1 MRKVCEV
8 YLVSSASSDERGVE
22 LTFPVSRYEMMD
34 AFEQIHTKSPGDVY
48 WQVDEFYC
56 FDYLAPHLDE
66 SMSIFEF
73 NSLTEQLSKLDSYQ
87 ETALEGLL
95 QMQVKNHMQE
105 NSGIIT
111 VPELMMLAHNV
122 DHCHVLA
129 DVHTDT
135 ELGKF
140 CADNDFLPELTALPD
155 SVYALLDY
163 AKIGKQMRESEA
175 GTFTPH
181 GYVVRTEELQPLP
194 EHEPQREISYMI
206 RLTLMNHENEQKTAV
221 LDLPANEQRTA
232 VLDLPATEQRL
243 LEVQKELDAPE
254 WYDAQFTGCDA
265 IAPQLNSML
274 TDVEDLP
281 RINELAQSLQELKAG
296 GQLTKFK
303 AVVSATQC
311 ETLEDVFDR
320 IEKLPQ
326 YCFETKIRDKDALVR
341 DELEF
346 VLGGKDADLI
356 YKHLNRE
363 AYAEDVLKQYGAE
376 LTPYGMVNR
385 ADFGPLNEPIPEQ
398 EETHEPQMGM

>member
-8 YLVSSASSDERGVE
+8 YLVSSSASDERGVE
-22 LTFPVSRYEMMD
+22 LTFPVSQYEMMD
-34 AFEQIHTKSPGDVY
+34 AFERIRAKMPGDVY

-73 NSLTEQLSKLDSYQ
+73 NSLTEQLSKLDERQ

-163 AKIGKQMRESEA
+163 AKIGKQMREDEA
-175 GTFTPH
+175 GVFTPH
-181 GYVVRTEELQPLP
+181 GYVVRTEELEPLP
-194 EHEPQREISYMI
+194 DYEPQREISYMI

-221 LDLPANEQRTA
+221 LDLPATQERMM
-232 VLDLPATEQRL
+232 
-243 LEVQKELDAPE
+243 EVQEELDAPE
-254 WYDAQFTGCDA
+254 WFDAQFTDCDA
-265 IAPQLNSML
+265 IAPQLNTML
-274 TDVEDLP
+274 TDMEDLP
-281 RINELAQSLQELKAG
+281 RINELAQSLQKLKAS

-311 ETLEDVFDR
+311 ESLDDVFDR

-326 YCFETKIRDKDALVR
+326 YCFETKIRDKDTLVR

-356 YKHLNRE
+356 YRHLNRE

-376 LTPYGMVNR
+376 ITPYGMVNR
-385 ADFGPLNEPIPEQ
+385 EDFGPLHEPIPEQ
-398 EETHEPQMGM
+398 QQEQTQEPQMGM

>member
-8 YLVSSASSDERGVE
+8 YLVSSSATDERGVE
-22 LTFPVSRYEMMD
+22 LTFPVSQYEMMD

-56 FDYLAPHLDE
+56 FDYIAPHLDE

-73 NSLTEQLSKLDSYQ
+73 NSLTEQLSKLDERQ

-111 VPELMMLAHNV
+111 VPELMMLASNV
-122 DHCHVLA
+122 DRCQVLA
-129 DVHTDT
+129 DVNTD
-135 ELGKF
+135 EALGKF
-140 CADNDFLPELTALPD
+140 YVENGFREDLDALPD
-155 SVYALLDY
+155 SAYALLDY

-175 GTFTPH
+175 GAFTQH

-194 EHEPQREISYMI
+194 DYEPQRDINYMI
-206 RLTLMNHENEQKTAV
+206 RLALMNHENEQKTAV
-221 LDLPANEQRTA
+221 LDLPA
-232 VLDLPATEQRL
+232 TEQRM
-243 LEVQKELDAPE
+243 LEVQEELDAPE
-254 WYDAQFTGCDA
+254 WFDAQFTGCDA
-265 IAPQLNSML
+265 IVPQLNTML

-281 RINELAQSLQELKAG
+281 RIHELARSLQELKASG
-296 GQLTKFK
+296 LLTKFK
-303 AVVSATQC
+303 AVIGATRC
-311 ETLEDVFDR
+311 ESLDDVFDR

-346 VLGGKDADLI
+346 VLGGRDADLI

-385 ADFGPLNEPIPEQ
+385 EDFGPLHEPISEQ
-398 EETHEPQMGM
+398 QQEQTQEPQMGM

>member
-22 LTFPVSRYEMMD
+22 LTFPVSQYEMMD

-48 WQVDEFYC
+48 WQGDEFYC

-73 NSLTEQLSKLDSYQ
+73 NSLTEQLSKLDERQ
-87 ETALEGLL
+87 KTALEGFL
-95 QMQVKNHMQE
+95 QMQVNKHMQE
-105 NSGIIT
+105 NGGPIT
-111 VPELMMLAHNV
+111 VQELMMLAANV
-122 DHCHVLA
+122 NRCHVLT

-163 AKIGKQMRESEA
+163 AKIGKQMRENEA

-194 EHEPQREISYMI
+194 DFEPQREISYMI
-206 RLTLMNHENEQKTAV
+206 RLTLMNHENEQ
-221 LDLPANEQRTA
+221 RTS

-243 LEVQKELDAPE
+243 LEVQEELDAPE
-254 WYDAQFTGCDA
+254 WFDAQFTGCDA
-265 IAPQLNSML
+265 IAPQLNTLL

-281 RINELAQSLQELKAG
+281 RINELAKSLQELKAD

-303 AVVSATQC
+303 AVVDATQC
-311 ETLEDVFDR
+311 ESLDDVFDR
-320 IEKLPQ
+320 LEKLPQ

-346 VLGGKDADLI
+346 VLGGRDADLI

-376 LTPYGMVNR
+376 ITPYGMVNR
-385 ADFGPLNEPIPEQ
+385 EDFGPLHEPIPEQ
-398 EETHEPQMGM
+398 QQEQTQEPQMGM

>member
-8 YLVSSASSDERGVE
+8 YLVSSSATDERGVE
-22 LTFPVSRYEMMD
+22 LTFPVSQYEMMD

-163 AKIGKQMRESEA
+163 AKIGKQMREDEA
-175 GTFTPH
+175 GVFTPH

-194 EHEPQREISYMI
+194 DYEPQRDINYMI

-221 LDLPANEQRTA
+221 LDLPA
-232 VLDLPATEQRL
+232 TEERL

-254 WYDAQFTGCDA
+254 WYDAQFTGCDT
-265 IAPQLNSML
+265 IAPQLNTLL

-281 RINELAQSLQELKAG
+281 RINELAQALQELKAN
-296 GQLTKFK
+296 GQLTKIK
-303 AVVSATQC
+303 AVIGATQC
-311 ETLEDVFDR
+311 ETLDDVFDR

-326 YCFETKIRDKDALVR
+326 YCFETKIRDSDALVR

-385 ADFGPLNEPIPEQ
+385 EDFGPLHEPISEQ
-398 EETHEPQMGM
+398 QQEQTQEPQMGM

>member
-8 YLVSSASSDERGVE
+8 YLVSSSATDERGVE
-22 LTFPVSRYEMMD
+22 LTFPVSQYEMMD

-66 SMSIFEF
+66 NMSILEF
-73 NSLTEQLSKLDSYQ
+73 NSLTEQLSKLDDYQ

-95 QMQVKNHMQE
+95 QMQVKKHMQE
-105 NSGIIT
+105 NGGPIT
-111 VPELMMLAHNV
+111 VQELMMLAHNV

-175 GTFTPH
+175 GVFTPH

-194 EHEPQREISYMI
+194 DYEPQRNINYMI
-206 RLTLMNHENEQKTAV
+206 RLTLMNHENEQ
-221 LDLPANEQRTA
+221 RTA
-232 VLDLPATEQRL
+232 VLDLPTTEQRL
-243 LEVQKELDAPE
+243 LEVQNELDAPE

-265 IAPQLNSML
+265 IVPRLNTLL

-281 RINELAQSLQELKAG
+281 RINELAQALQELKAN
-296 GQLTKFK
+296 GQLTKIK
-303 AVVSATQC
+303 AVIGATQC
-311 ETLEDVFDR
+311 ETLDDVFDR

-341 DELEF
+341 DELDF

-376 LTPYGMVNR
+376 ITPYGMVNR
-385 ADFGPLNEPIPEQ
+385 EDFGPLHEPISEQ
-398 EETHEPQMGM
+398 QQEQTQEPQMGM

>member
-8 YLVSSASSDERGVE
+8 YLVSSSVTDERGVE
-22 LTFPVSRYEMMD
+22 LTFPVSQYEMMD

-73 NSLTEQLSKLDSYQ
+73 NSLTEQLSKLDERQ

-105 NSGIIT
+105 NSGPIT
-111 VPELMMLAHNV
+111 VQELMMLAHNV

-163 AKIGKQMRESEA
+163 AKIGKQMREDES
-175 GTFTPH
+175 GVFTPH

-194 EHEPQREISYMI
+194 DFEPQREIFYML

-221 LDLPANEQRTA
+221 LDLPA
-232 VLDLPATEQRL
+232 TEQRMQ
-243 LEVQKELDAPE
+243 EVQKELDAPE
-254 WYDAQFTGCDA
+254 WFDAQFTGCDA
-265 IAPQLNSML
+265 IVPQLNTLL

-281 RINELAQSLQELKAG
+281 RINELAQSLQELKVS
-296 GQLTKFK
+296 GQLTKIK
-303 AVVSATQC
+303 AVIGATQC
-311 ETLEDVFDR
+311 ETLDDVFDR

-346 VLGGKDADLI
+346 VLGGRDADLI

-376 LTPYGMVNR
+376 ITPYGMVNR
-385 ADFGPLNEPIPEQ
+385 EDFGPLNEPIPEQ
-398 EETHEPQMGM
+398 KQEQMQEPQMGM

>member
-22 LTFPVSRYEMMD
+22 LTFPVSQYEMMD

-111 VPELMMLAHNV
+111 VPELMMLAANV
-122 DHCHVLA
+122 NRCHVLA
-129 DVHTDT
+129 DIHTD
-135 ELGKF
+135 EDLGKF
-140 CADNDFLPELTALPD
+140 YVKNGFREDLDALPD
-155 SVYALLDY
+155 SAYALLDY

-181 GYVVRTEELQPLP
+181 GYVVRTEELEPLP

-221 LDLPANEQRTA
+221 LDLPA
-232 VLDLPATEQRL
+232 TEQRMQ
-243 LEVQKELDAPE
+243 EVQAELDAPE
-254 WYDAQFTGCDA
+254 WFDAQFTGCDA
-265 IAPQLNSML
+265 IVPQLNTLL

-281 RINELAQSLQELKAG
+281 RINELAQSLQELKVS
-296 GQLTKFK
+296 GQLTKIK
-303 AVVSATQC
+303 AVIGATQC

-320 IEKLPQ
+320 LEKLPQ

-376 LTPYGMVNR
+376 ITPYGMVNR
-385 ADFGPLNEPIPEQ
+385 EDFGPLHEPIPEQ
-398 EETHEPQMGM
+398 QQEQMQEPQMGM

>member
-22 LTFPVSRYEMMD
+22 LTFPVSQYEMMD

-66 SMSIFEF
+66 GMSIFEF

-95 QMQVKNHMQE
+95 QMQVNKHMQE
-105 NSGIIT
+105 NGGPIT
-111 VPELMMLAHNV
+111 VQELMMLASNV
-122 DHCHVLA
+122 DRCQVLA
-129 DVHTDT
+129 DVNTDE

-163 AKIGKQMRESEA
+163 AKIGKQMREDES
-175 GTFTPH
+175 GVFTPH

-194 EHEPQREISYMI
+194 EHESQREITYMI
-206 RLTLMNHENEQKTAV
+206 RLTLMNHENEQ
-221 LDLPANEQRTA
+221 RTA
-232 VLDLPATEQRL
+232 ILDLPATEARL

-254 WYDAQFTGCDA
+254 WFDAQFTGCDA
-265 IAPQLNSML
+265 IVPQLNTLL

-303 AVVSATQC
+303 AVVSATKC
-311 ETLEDVFDR
+311 ESLDDVFDR
-320 IEKLPQ
+320 LEKLSQ
-326 YCFETKIRDKDALVR
+326 YCFEIKIRNKDALVR

-356 YKHLNRE
+356 YKHLNCE

-376 LTPYGMVNR
+376 ITPYGMVNR

-398 EETHEPQMGM
+398 KQEQTQEPQMGM

>member
-8 YLVSSASSDERGVE
+8 YLVSSAASDERGVE
-22 LTFPVSRYEMMD
+22 LTFPVSQYEMMD

-66 SMSIFEF
+66 NMSIFEF
-73 NSLTEQLSKLDSYQ
+73 NSLTEQLSKLDERQ
-87 ETALEGLL
+87 EIAMEGLL
-95 QMQVKNHMQE
+95 NMAVQKHMQE
-105 NSGIIT
+105 HSGIIT
-111 VPELMMLAHNV
+111 VPELMMLASNA

-129 DVHTDT
+129 DVHSD
-135 ELGKF
+135 EALGKF
-140 CADNDFLPELTALPD
+140 YADNDFLPELNDLPD
-155 SVYALLDY
+155 SVYDLLDY

-175 GTFTPH
+175 GVFTPH

-194 EHEPQREISYMI
+194 DYEPQREISYMI
-206 RLTLMNHENEQKTAV
+206 RLTLMNHENERK
-221 LDLPANEQRTA
+221 TA

-254 WYDAQFTGCDA
+254 WFDAQFTSCDA
-265 IAPQLNSML
+265 IAPQLNTLL

-281 RINELAQSLQELKAG
+281 RINELAQSLQELKAS

-303 AVVSATQC
+303 AVVGATQC
-311 ETLEDVFDR
+311 ESLDDVFDR
-320 IEKLPQ
+320 IERLPQ

-341 DELEF
+341 DELDF

-356 YKHLNRE
+356 YKHLNCE

-376 LTPYGMVNR
+376 ITSYGMVNR
-385 ADFGPLNEPIPEQ
+385 EDFGPLHEPIPEQ
-398 EETHEPQMGM
+398 QQEQTQEPQMEM

>member
-22 LTFPVSRYEMMD
+22 LTFPVSQYEMMD

-73 NSLTEQLSKLDSYQ
+73 NSLTEQLSKLDERQ

-95 QMQVKNHMQE
+95 QMQVNKHMQE
-105 NSGIIT
+105 NSGPIT
-111 VPELMMLAHNV
+111 AQELMMLAHNV

-140 CADNDFLPELTALPD
+140 CADNDFLPELNDLPD
-155 SVYALLDY
+155 SAYALLDY

-175 GTFTPH
+175 GVFTPH

-194 EHEPQREISYMI
+194 DYEPQRDINYMI
-206 RLTLMNHENEQKTAV
+206 RLALMNHE
-221 LDLPANEQRTA
+221 NEQRTA
-232 VLDLPATEQRL
+232 VLDLPATEQRMQ
-243 LEVQKELDAPE
+243 EVQKELDAPE

-265 IAPQLNSML
+265 IVPRLNTML

-281 RINELAQSLQELKAG
+281 RINELAQALQELKAS

-376 LTPYGMVNR
+376 ITPYGMVNR
-385 ADFGPLNEPIPEQ
+385 ADFGPLHEPIPEQ
-398 EETHEPQMGM
+398 QQEQTQEPQMGM

>member
-8 YLVSSASSDERGVE
+8 YLVSSAASDERGVE
-22 LTFPVSRYEMMD
+22 LTFPVSQYEMMD
-34 AFEQIHTKSPGDVY
+34 AFEQIHTKMPGDVY

-73 NSLTEQLSKLDSYQ
+73 NSLTEQLSMLDGYQ

-95 QMQVKNHMQE
+95 QMQADKHVQE

-111 VPELMMLAHNV
+111 VPELMMLAANV
-122 DHCHVLA
+122 NRCHVLA
-129 DVHTDT
+129 DIHTD
-135 ELGKF
+135 EDLGKF
-140 CADNDFLPELTALPD
+140 YVKNGFREDLDALPD
-155 SVYALLDY
+155 SAYALLDY
-163 AKIGKQMRESEA
+163 AKIGKQMREGEA
-175 GTFTPH
+175 GVFTPH
-181 GYVVRTEELQPLP
+181 GYVVRTEDLQPLP
-194 EHEPQREISYMI
+194 DYEPQRDINYMI
-206 RLTLMNHENEQKTAV
+206 RLALMNHENEQKTAV
-221 LDLPANEQRTA
+221 LDLPATQERMM
-232 VLDLPATEQRL
+232 
-243 LEVQKELDAPE
+243 EVQEELDAPE
-254 WYDAQFTGCDA
+254 WFDAQFTACDA
-265 IAPQLNSML
+265 IVPRLNTML

-281 RINELAQSLQELKAG
+281 RINELAKSLQELKAS

-303 AVVSATQC
+303 AVVGATQC
-311 ETLEDVFDR
+311 ESLDDVFDR
-320 IEKLPQ
+320 LEKLSQ

-356 YKHLNRE
+356 YKQLNRE

-385 ADFGPLNEPIPEQ
+385 ADFGPLHEPIPEQ
-398 EETHEPQMGM
+398 QQEQTQEPQMGM

>member
-8 YLVSSASSDERGVE
+8 YLVSSASSDEHGVE
-22 LTFPVSRYEMMD
+22 LAFPVSQYEMMD
-34 AFEQIHTKSPGDVY
+34 AFEQIHAKSPGDVY
-48 WQVDEFYC
+48 WQVDELYC

-95 QMQVKNHMQE
+95 QMQVNKHMQE
-105 NSGIIT
+105 NGGPIT
-111 VPELMMLAHNV
+111 VQELMMLAANV
-122 DHCHVLA
+122 NRCHVLA
-129 DVHTDT
+129 DIHTD
-135 ELGKF
+135 EDLGKF
-140 CADNDFLPELTALPD
+140 YVENGFRDDLDALPD
-155 SVYALLDY
+155 SAYALLDY

-175 GTFTPH
+175 GAFTPH

-194 EHEPQREISYMI
+194 DYEPQRDINYMI
-206 RLTLMNHENEQKTAV
+206 RLALMNHENEQKTAV
-221 LDLPANEQRTA
+221 LDLPATQERMM
-232 VLDLPATEQRL
+232 
-243 LEVQKELDAPE
+243 EVQEELDAPE
-254 WYDAQFTGCDA
+254 WFDAQFTGCDA
-265 IAPQLNSML
+265 IVPQLNAML

-281 RINELAQSLQELKAG
+281 RINELAKSLQELKASG
-296 GQLTKFK
+296 LLTKFK

-311 ETLEDVFDR
+311 ESLDDVFDR
-320 IEKLPQ
+320 IEKLSQ
-326 YCFETKIRDKDALVR
+326 YCFETIIRDSDALVR

-385 ADFGPLNEPIPEQ
+385 EDFGPLHEPIPEQ
-398 EETHEPQMGM
+398 QQEQTQEPQMGM

>member
-1 MRKVCEV
+1 
-8 YLVSSASSDERGVE
+8 
-22 LTFPVSRYEMMD
+22 
-34 AFEQIHTKSPGDVY
+34 
-48 WQVDEFYC
+48 
-56 FDYLAPHLDE
+56 
-66 SMSIFEF
+66 MSIFEF
-73 NSLTEQLSKLDSYQ
+73 NSLTEQLSKLDERQ

-95 QMQVKNHMQE
+95 QMQVDKHVQE

-111 VPELMMLAHNV
+111 VPELMMLAANA

-129 DVHTDT
+129 DIHTD
-135 ELGKF
+135 EDLGKF
-140 CADNDFLPELTALPD
+140 YADNDFLPELNDLPD
-155 SVYALLDY
+155 SVYDLLDY
-163 AKIGKQMRESEA
+163 AKIGKQMREDES
-175 GTFTPH
+175 GVFTPH
-181 GYVVRTEELQPLP
+181 GYVVCTEELEPLP
-194 EHEPQREISYMI
+194 GHEPQREISYMI

-221 LDLPANEQRTA
+221 LDLPA
-232 VLDLPATEQRL
+232 TEQRL
-243 LEVQKELDAPE
+243 LEVQEELDAPE

-265 IAPQLNSML
+265 IVPQLNSML

-281 RINELAQSLQELKAG
+281 RINELAKSLQELKAS

-311 ETLEDVFDR
+311 ESLDDVFDR

-326 YCFETKIRDKDALVR
+326 YCFETKIRDSDALVR

-376 LTPYGMVNR
+376 ITPYGMVNR
-385 ADFGPLNEPIPEQ
+385 EDFGPLHEPIPEQ
-398 EETHEPQMGM
+398 QQEQMQEPQMGM

>member
-1 MRKVCEV
+1 MRKVCEA
-8 YLVSSASSDERGVE
+8 YLVSSAASDERGVE
-22 LTFPVSRYEMMD
+22 LTFPVSQYEMMD

-73 NSLTEQLSKLDSYQ
+73 NSLTAQLSKLDERQ

-95 QMQVKNHMQE
+95 QMQADKHMQE

-111 VPELMMLAHNV
+111 VPELMMLASNV
-122 DHCHVLA
+122 DRCQVLA
-129 DVHTDT
+129 DVHTNED
-135 ELGKF
+135 LGKF
-140 CADNDFLPELTALPD
+140 YADNDFLPELNDLPD
-155 SVYALLDY
+155 SVYNLLDY
-163 AKIGKQMRESEA
+163 AKIGKQMREDES
-175 GTFTPH
+175 GVFTPH

-194 EHEPQREISYMI
+194 DHEPQREISYMI
-206 RLTLMNHENEQKTAV
+206 RLTLMNHENEQKT
-221 LDLPANEQRTA
+221 T

-243 LEVQKELDAPE
+243 LEVQEELDAPE

-265 IAPQLNSML
+265 IVPKLNTLL

-281 RINELAQSLQELKAG
+281 KINELAKSLQELKAN

-303 AVVSATQC
+303 AVIGATQC
-311 ETLEDVFDR
+311 ESLDDVFDR
-320 IEKLPQ
+320 LEKLPQ

-346 VLGGKDADLI
+346 VLGGRDADLI

-376 LTPYGMVNR
+376 ITPYGLVNR
-385 ADFGPLNEPIPEQ
+385 EDFGPLHEPISEQ
-398 EETHEPQMGM
+398 QEHTQEPQMGM

>member
-8 YLVSSASSDERGVE
+8 YLVSNSASDERGVE
-22 LTFPVSRYEMMD
+22 LTFPVGQYEMMD

-73 NSLTEQLSKLDSYQ
+73 NSLTEQLSKLDERQ

-111 VPELMMLAHNV
+111 VPELMMLASNV
-122 DHCHVLA
+122 DRCQVLA
-129 DVHTDT
+129 DVNTD
-135 ELGKF
+135 EDLGKF
-140 CADNDFLPELTALPD
+140 YVKNGFREDLDALPD

-175 GTFTPH
+175 GAFTQH

-194 EHEPQREISYMI
+194 DYEPQRDINYMI
-206 RLTLMNHENEQKTAV
+206 RLALMNHENEQKTAV
-221 LDLPANEQRTA
+221 LDLPATQERMM
-232 VLDLPATEQRL
+232 
-243 LEVQKELDAPE
+243 EVQEELDAPE

-303 AVVSATQC
+303 AVVGATQC
-311 ETLEDVFDR
+311 ETLDAVFDR

-385 ADFGPLNEPIPEQ
+385 EDFGPLHEPISEQ
-398 EETHEPQMGM
+398 QQEQTQEPQMGM

>member
-1 MRKVCEV
+1 
-8 YLVSSASSDERGVE
+8 
-22 LTFPVSRYEMMD
+22 
-34 AFEQIHTKSPGDVY
+34 
-48 WQVDEFYC
+48 
-56 FDYLAPHLDE
+56 
-66 SMSIFEF
+66 MSIFEF
-73 NSLTEQLSKLDSYQ
+73 NSLTEQLSKLDERQ

-95 QMQVKNHMQE
+95 QMQVNKHMQE
-105 NSGIIT
+105 NGGIIT

-194 EHEPQREISYMI
+194 DYEPQREINYMI
-206 RLTLMNHENEQKTAV
+206 RLTLMNHENERK
-221 LDLPANEQRTA
+221 TA

-254 WYDAQFTGCDA
+254 WFDAQFTGCDA
-265 IAPQLNSML
+265 IAPQLNTML

-281 RINELAQSLQELKAG
+281 RINELAQALQVLKAS

-376 LTPYGMVNR
+376 ITPYGMVNR
-385 ADFGPLNEPIPEQ
+385 EDFGPLHEPISEQ
-398 EETHEPQMGM
+398 QQEQTQEPQMGM

>member
-22 LTFPVSRYEMMD
+22 LTFPVSQYEMMD

-48 WQVDEFYC
+48 WQVDELYC

-175 GTFTPH
+175 GAFTPH

-194 EHEPQREISYMI
+194 DYEPQRDINYMI
-206 RLTLMNHENEQKTAV
+206 RLALMNHENEQKTAV
-221 LDLPANEQRTA
+221 LDLPA
-232 VLDLPATEQRL
+232 TEQRL
-243 LEVQKELDAPE
+243 LEVQEELDAPE
-254 WYDAQFTGCDA
+254 WFDAQFTGCDA

-281 RINELAQSLQELKAG
+281 RINELAHSIQELKVS

-303 AVVSATQC
+303 AVVGATQC
-311 ETLEDVFDR
+311 ETLENVFDR

-385 ADFGPLNEPIPEQ
+385 EDFGPLHEPISEQ
-398 EETHEPQMGM
+398 QQEQTQEPQMGM

>member
-8 YLVSSASSDERGVE
+8 YLVSSAASDERGVE
-22 LTFPVSRYEMMD
+22 LTFPVSQYEMMD

-66 SMSIFEF
+66 NMSIFEF
-73 NSLTEQLSKLDSYQ
+73 NSLTEQLSKLDARQ
-87 ETALEGLL
+87 EIAMEGLL
-95 QMQVKNHMQE
+95 DMAVQKHMQE
-105 NSGIIT
+105 NSGPIM
-111 VPELMMLAHNV
+111 VQELMMLASNV
-122 DHCHVLA
+122 DRCHVLA
-129 DVHTDT
+129 DVHSNED
-135 ELGKF
+135 LGKF
-140 CADNDFLPELTALPD
+140 YVENGFRDDLDALPD
-155 SVYALLDY
+155 SVYNLLDY

-175 GTFTPH
+175 GVFTPH

-194 EHEPQREISYMI
+194 DYEPQYDINYMI
-206 RLTLMNHENEQKTAV
+206 RLTLMNHENEQRAAV
-221 LDLPANEQRTA
+221 LDLPS
-232 VLDLPATEQRL
+232 TEQRM

-254 WYDAQFTGCDA
+254 WFDAQFTGCDA
-265 IAPQLNSML
+265 IVPQLNTML

-281 RINELAQSLQELKAG
+281 RINELAHSLQELKAS

-303 AVVSATQC
+303 AVVGATKC
-311 ETLEDVFDR
+311 ESLDDVFDR
-320 IEKLPQ
+320 LEKLPQ

-385 ADFGPLNEPIPEQ
+385 ADFGPLHEPIPEQ
-398 EETHEPQMGM
+398 KQEQTQEPQMEM

>member
-8 YLVSSASSDERGVE
+8 YLISSSATDDERGVE
-22 LTFPVSRYEMMD
+22 LTFPVSQYEMMD
-34 AFEQIHTKSPGDVY
+34 AFEQIRQTPPGDVY

-73 NSLTEQLSKLDSYQ
+73 NSLTEQLSKLDERQ

-95 QMQVKNHMQE
+95 QMQVKMHMQE
-105 NSGIIT
+105 NSGTLT
-111 VPELMMLAHNV
+111 VSELMMLAHNV

-129 DVHTDT
+129 DVHSNED
-135 ELGKF
+135 LGKF
-140 CADNDFLPELTALPD
+140 YVENGFRDDLDALPD
-155 SVYALLDY
+155 SVYDLLDY
-163 AKIGKQMRESEA
+163 AKIGKQMREDEA
-175 GTFTPH
+175 GVFTPH

-194 EHEPQREISYMI
+194 DYEPQREISYMI

-221 LDLPANEQRTA
+221 LDLPA
-232 VLDLPATEQRL
+232 TEERL
-243 LEVQKELDAPE
+243 LEVQKELDAPD

-265 IAPQLNSML
+265 IVPQLNTML

-281 RINELAQSLQELKAG
+281 RINELARSLQELKAS

-311 ETLEDVFDR
+311 ETLDDIFDR
-320 IEKLPQ
+320 IANLPQ
-326 YCFETKIRDKDALVR
+326 YCFEAKIRDRDAMVR

-346 VLGGKDADLI
+346 VLGGNDASLI

-363 AYAEDVLKQYGAE
+363 AYAEAILKQYGAE
-376 LTPYGMVNR
+376 ITPYGLVNR
-385 ADFGPLNEPIPEQ
+385 EDFGPLHEPIPEQ
-398 EETHEPQMGM
+398 KQEQSQEPQMGM

>member
-22 LTFPVSRYEMMD
+22 LTFPVSQYEMMD
-34 AFEQIHTKSPGDVY
+34 AFEQLHTKSPGDVY

-175 GTFTPH
+175 GAFTPH

-194 EHEPQREISYMI
+194 DYEPQRDINYMI

-221 LDLPANEQRTA
+221 LDLPA
-232 VLDLPATEQRL
+232 TEERL

-265 IAPQLNSML
+265 IVPQLNTLL
-274 TDVEDLP
+274 TDVEDIP
-281 RINELAQSLQELKAG
+281 RINELAHSLLELKAN

-303 AVVSATQC
+303 AVISATQC

-376 LTPYGMVNR
+376 ITPYGMVNR
-385 ADFGPLNEPIPEQ
+385 EDFGPLHEPIPEQ
-398 EETHEPQMGM
+398 QQEQMQEPQMGM

>member
-8 YLVSSASSDERGVE
+8 YLVSSSATDERGVE
-22 LTFPVSRYEMMD
+22 LTFPVSQYEMMD

-56 FDYLAPHLDE
+56 FDYIAPHLDE

-73 NSLTEQLSKLDSYQ
+73 NSLTEQLSKLDERQ

-95 QMQVKNHMQE
+95 QMQVDKHVQE

-111 VPELMMLAHNV
+111 VPELMMLAANV
-122 DHCHVLA
+122 NRCHVLA
-129 DVHTDT
+129 DVHSNED
-135 ELGKF
+135 LGKF
-140 CADNDFLPELTALPD
+140 YVENGFREDLDALPD
-155 SVYALLDY
+155 SAYALLDY

-181 GYVVRTEELQPLP
+181 GYVVRTEELEPLP
-194 EHEPQREISYMI
+194 EHESQREITYMI
-206 RLTLMNHENEQKTAV
+206 RLTLMNHENEQ
-221 LDLPANEQRTA
+221 RTA
-232 VLDLPATEQRL
+232 ILDLPATEQRMQ
-243 LEVQKELDAPE
+243 EVQKELDAPE

-265 IAPQLNSML
+265 IVPKLNTML

-281 RINELAQSLQELKAG
+281 RINELAHSLLELKAS
-296 GQLTKFK
+296 GQLTKLK
-303 AVVSATQC
+303 AVLGATQC
-311 ETLEDVFDR
+311 ETLDDVFDR

-356 YKHLNRE
+356 YKHLNCE
-363 AYAEDVLKQYGAE
+363 AYAEDVLMQYGAE
-376 LTPYGMVNR
+376 ITPYGMVNR

-398 EETHEPQMGM
+398 QQKQEQSQEPQMGM

>member
-8 YLVSSASSDERGVE
+8 YLVSSSATDERGVE
-22 LTFPVSRYEMMD
+22 LAFPVSQYEMMD

-73 NSLTEQLSKLDSYQ
+73 NSLTEQLSKLDDYQ

-163 AKIGKQMRESEA
+163 AKIGKQMREDES
-175 GTFTPH
+175 GVFTPH

-194 EHEPQREISYMI
+194 DYEPQRDINYMI

-221 LDLPANEQRTA
+221 LDLPAT
-232 VLDLPATEQRL
+232 DQRL
-243 LEVQKELDAPE
+243 LVEQEELDAPE
-254 WYDAQFTGCDA
+254 WFDAQFTGCDD
-265 IAPQLNSML
+265 IAPQLNAML

-281 RINELAQSLQELKAG
+281 RINELARSLQELKAS

-303 AVVSATQC
+303 AVIGATQC
-311 ETLEDVFDR
+311 ETLDDVFDR

-376 LTPYGMVNR
+376 ITPYGMVNR
-385 ADFGPLNEPIPEQ
+385 EDFGPLHEPISEQ
-398 EETHEPQMGM
+398 QQERSQEPQMGM

>member
-8 YLVSSASSDERGVE
+8 YLVSSSATDERGVE
-22 LTFPVSRYEMMD
+22 LTFPVSQYEMMD

-73 NSLTEQLSKLDSYQ
+73 NSLTEQLSKLDERQ
-87 ETALEGLL
+87 KTALEGLL
-95 QMQVKNHMQE
+95 QMQVNKHMQE
-105 NSGIIT
+105 NGGPIT
-111 VPELMMLAHNV
+111 VQELMMLAHNV

-175 GTFTPH
+175 GTFSPH

-194 EHEPQREISYMI
+194 DYKPQRDINYMI
-206 RLTLMNHENEQKTAV
+206 RLTLMNHENEQKTS
-221 LDLPANEQRTA
+221 
-232 VLDLPATEQRL
+232 VLDLPATEQRMQ
-243 LEVQKELDAPE
+243 EAQKELDAPE

-265 IAPQLNSML
+265 IVPQLNTML

-281 RINELAQSLQELKAG
+281 RINELARSLQELKASG
-296 GQLTKFK
+296 LLTKFK
-303 AVVSATQC
+303 AVVGATQC
-311 ETLEDVFDR
+311 ESLDDVFDR
-320 IEKLPQ
+320 LENLPQ
-326 YCFETKIRDKDALVR
+326 YCFEAKIRDKDALVR

-376 LTPYGMVNR
+376 ITPYGMVNR
-385 ADFGPLNEPIPEQ
+385 EDFGPLHEPISEQ
-398 EETHEPQMGM
+398 KQEQTQEPQMRM

>member
-8 YLVSSASSDERGVE
+8 YLISSSATDERGVE
-22 LTFPVSRYEMMD
+22 LTFPVSQYEMMD
-34 AFEQIHTKSPGDVY
+34 AFEQIRAKFPGDVY
-48 WQVDEFYC
+48 WQVDEFYHC
-56 FDYLAPHLDE
+56 DFLAPHLDE
-66 SMSIFEF
+66 NMSIFEF
-73 NSLTEQLSKLDSYQ
+73 NALTEQLSKLSAWQ
-87 ETALEGLL
+87 EAALEGLL
-95 QMQVKNHMQE
+95 QMQEQKHMQE
-105 NSGIIT
+105 NSGPIT
-111 VPELMMLAHNV
+111 AQELMMLAHNV

-140 CADNDFLPELTALPD
+140 CVNNDFLPELTALPD

-175 GTFTPH
+175 GAFTPH
-181 GYVVRTEELQPLP
+181 GYVVRAEELEPLP
-194 EHEPQREISYMI
+194 EHEPQRDINYMI
-206 RLTLMNHENEQKTAV
+206 RLALMNHENEQKTAV
-221 LDLPANEQRTA
+221 LDLPT
-232 VLDLPATEQRL
+232 TEQRL
-243 LEVQKELDAPE
+243 LEVQNELDAPE
-254 WYDAQFTGCDA
+254 WFDAQFTGCDA

-281 RINELAQSLQELKAG
+281 RINELAQALQELKAS

-303 AVVSATQC
+303 AVVSATKC
-311 ETLEDVFDR
+311 ESLDDVFDR
-320 IEKLPQ
+320 LEKLPQ

-356 YKHLNRE
+356 YKHLNCE
-363 AYAEDVLKQYGAE
+363 AYAEDVLKQYGAK

>member
-8 YLVSSASSDERGVE
+8 YLVSSSATDERGVE
-22 LTFPVSRYEMMD
+22 LTFPVSQYEMMD

-66 SMSIFEF
+66 NMSIFEF

-95 QMQVKNHMQE
+95 QMQVNKHMQE
-105 NSGIIT
+105 NGGPIT
-111 VPELMMLAHNV
+111 VQELMMLAHNV

-194 EHEPQREISYMI
+194 DYEPQRDINYMI
-206 RLTLMNHENEQKTAV
+206 RLALMNHENEQKTAV
-221 LDLPANEQRTA
+221 LDLPA
-232 VLDLPATEQRL
+232 TEQRMQ
-243 LEVQKELDAPE
+243 EVQKELDAPE
-254 WYDAQFTGCDA
+254 WFDAQFTGCDA
-265 IAPQLNSML
+265 IVPRLNTML

-281 RINELAQSLQELKAG
+281 RINELAKSLQELKAN

-311 ETLEDVFDR
+311 ESLDDVFDR
-320 IEKLPQ
+320 LEKLPQ

-346 VLGGKDADLI
+346 VLGGRDADLI

-385 ADFGPLNEPIPEQ
+385 ADFGPLHEPIPEQ
-398 EETHEPQMGM
+398 KQEQTQEPQMGM

>member
-8 YLVSSASSDERGVE
+8 YLVSSSATDERGVE

-34 AFEQIHTKSPGDVY
+34 AFEQIHAKSPSDVY
-48 WQVDEFYC
+48 WQGDEFYC

-95 QMQVKNHMQE
+95 QMQVDKHVQE

-163 AKIGKQMRESEA
+163 AKIGKQMREDEA
-175 GTFTPH
+175 GVFTPH

-194 EHEPQREISYMI
+194 DYEPQRDINYMI

-221 LDLPANEQRTA
+221 LDLPA
-232 VLDLPATEQRL
+232 TEERL

-265 IAPQLNSML
+265 IVPQLNGML

-281 RINELAQSLQELKAG
+281 RINELAQSLQELKAS

-303 AVVSATQC
+303 AVVGATQC
-311 ETLEDVFDR
+311 ETLDDVFDR
-320 IEKLPQ
+320 LEKLPQ

-356 YKHLNRE
+356 YKHLSRE

-376 LTPYGMVNR
+376 ITPYGMVNR
-385 ADFGPLNEPIPEQ
+385 EDFGPLHEPIPEQ
-398 EETHEPQMGM
+398 QQEQTQEPQMGM

>member
-73 NSLTEQLSKLDSYQ
+73 NSLTEQLSKLDERQ
-87 ETALEGLL
+87 ETAMNGLL
-95 QMQVKNHMQE
+95 QMQVNKHIRE
-105 NSGIIT
+105 NNGPIT
-111 VPELMMLAHNV
+111 VQELMMLASNV
-122 DHCHVLA
+122 DRCHVLA
-129 DVHTDT
+129 DIHTD
-135 ELGKF
+135 EDLGKF
-140 CADNDFLPELTALPD
+140 YVKNGFREDLDALPD
-155 SVYALLDY
+155 SAYALLDY
-163 AKIGKQMRESEA
+163 AKIRKQMREDES
-175 GTFTPH
+175 GVFTPH
-181 GYVVRTEELQPLP
+181 GYVVRTEKLEPLP

-206 RLTLMNHENEQKTAV
+206 RLTLMNHENEQ
-221 LDLPANEQRTA
+221 RTS
-232 VLDLPATEQRL
+232 VLDLPATEQRMQ
-243 LEVQKELDAPE
+243 EVQKELDAPE

-265 IAPQLNSML
+265 IVPQLNGML

-281 RINELAQSLQELKAG
+281 RINELAQSLQELKAS

-311 ETLEDVFDR
+311 ETLDDVFDR
-320 IEKLPQ
+320 LEKLPQ
-326 YCFETKIRDKDALVR
+326 YCFEAKIRDKDALVR

-376 LTPYGMVNR
+376 ITPYGMVNR
-385 ADFGPLNEPIPEQ
+385 EDFGPLHEPIPEQ
-398 EETHEPQMGM
+398 QQEQTQEPQMGM